1 MKRRLSDFSGLT
13 ILENLV
19 FNDER
24 GDLKKI
30 QLPMDNFFD
39 SAICSNNTSSGTVRG
54 LHFQNQ
60 PYGETKVVSC
70 LRGEMIDFIVDMRA
84 NSETF
89 GDWTE
94 VRLSSSLPHSL
105 LIPEGFAH
113 GYQTLEDSTTVLYL
127 ISGLYNAD
135 NALVMDIQ
143 DQDLGIVLPMEITEI
158 SPRDIEGESFRDL
171 QEKINFKK

>member
-1 MKRRLSDFSGLT
+1 MKRQISDFSGLT
-13 ILENLV
+13 LLENLA

-30 QLPMDNFFD
+30 RLPIDNIFN
-39 SAICSNNTSSGTVRG
+39 SVIYSNNTLSGTVRG
-54 LHFQNQ
+54 LHFQIQ

-70 LRGEMIDFIVDMRA
+70 LRGEMIDFIVDMRQ

-94 VRLSSSLPHSL
+94 VRLSSSLPYSI

-127 ISGLYNAD
+127 ISGQYNAE
-135 NALVMDIQ
+135 NALVMNIH
-143 DQDLGIVLPMEITEI
+143 DQDLGIALPMEISEI
-158 SPRDIEGESFRDL
+158 SSRDIEGESFRVL
-171 QEKINFKK
+171 QERINF